1 MRCNSSAR
9 SARAER
15 QEIVYSLM
23 KIKVPR
29 NFCSLDA
36 PFNLQYYDPDRPE
49 SQCATMGCYDSE
61 AIITVL
67 RNNDV
72 VHLRI
77 GDFVRYPDALSCQVW
92 DTLSGR
98 FVRVKN
104 VIINPETADW
114 LRLTF
119 SDGRFTD
126 VTSDH
131 RFTVL
136 GHGIKTASEMCV
148 GDVIPNG
155 KPPICTKSAFTIPY
169 ADEIELYWL
178 LGVIIR
184 DGNLSGGRITVS
196 VGPDEKDLAGS
207 ICAVWEMRGVR
218 AIVTEQ
224 QRGYKG
230 HYFDIATQ
238 NSVTTV
244 SQIAD
249 LFGGYQKIY
258 RRIPYLV
265 MAAPREYQ
273 LAFLGGMIDA
283 DGHVHDRNGV
293 RRIQLGTINKGLS
306 VQTFMLAQSLGFKAK
321 IYAAPYGRGAEFIR
335 YSVEIE
341 PTEELISYVLCAKK
355 KTALLTASSFSHIQV
370 RDTLRLMKIER
381 LNKIEQSYCLETETD
396 RFDANGIVA
405 HNCRTRVLS
414 NTYDPKHAQVTGRGN
429 LFFTTVNLPYV
440 ALLVKE
446 SLSAGEDLVT
456 SFIKKL
462 DEVIDDVIDF
472 SKDRFEIVA
481 KRKAKNYPFMM
492 GQHIY
497 LGSETL
503 GPEDEIRE
511 VIKQGSITMGFIGL
525 AETLITL
532 CGKHHGESEE
542 AQKLGLKIIGH
553 MRERMDQ
560 ISEETHMNWT
570 LMGTPA
576 EGCCGRLLRLTRK
589 RFGVIPGVTDHAFL
603 TNSSHLPVYFP
614 VSAYDKIRIEAPY
627 HALENAGHIL
637 YVELDNDTSKNLE
650 AFEQLVTFM
659 AESDAGYFSINH
671 PVDHDPVC
679 GYTGVIG
686 DVCPRCGRHE
696 NEGVPAGKLLELG
709 AYTPDP
715 VYAIRPH
722 MLQDE
727 ADEVIPNTLEL
738 S

>member
-1 MRCNSSAR
+1 
-9 SARAER
+9 
-15 QEIVYSLM
+15 M

-49 SQCATMGCYDSE
+49 SQCATMGCYAE
-61 AIITVL
+61 GTWILV
-67 RNNDV
+67 NDGENTYRV
-72 VHLRI
+72 DI
-77 GDFVRYPDALSCQVW
+77 AQFVTWPNALQCKVW
-92 DTLSGR
+92 DSLARR
-98 FVRVKN
+98 FVTIKN
-104 VIINPETADW
+104 VIVNQTSTDW
-114 LRLTF
+114 RTITF
-119 SDGRFTD
+119 SNGSEITA
-126 VTSDH
+126 TADH
-131 RFTVL
+131 RFEVAFNGTKYASELQV
-136 GHGIKTASEMCV
+136 GDIVPVSCSITYPSTHIRTASIV
-148 GDVIPNG
+148 G
-155 KPPICTKSAFTIPY
+155 ICQ
-169 ADEIELYWL
+169 
-178 LGVIIR
+178 
-184 DGNLSGGRITVS
+184 
-196 VGPDEKDLAGS
+196 PD
-207 ICAVWEMRGVR
+207 
-218 AIVTEQ
+218 
-224 QRGYKG
+224 
-230 HYFDIATQ
+230 
-238 NSVTTV
+238 
-244 SQIAD
+244 
-249 LFGGYQKIY
+249 
-258 RRIPYLV
+258 LV
-265 MAAPREYQ
+265 
-273 LAFLGGMIDA
+273 
-283 DGHVHDRNGV
+283 
-293 RRIQLGTINKGLS
+293 
-306 VQTFMLAQSLGFKAK
+306 AK
-321 IYAAPYGRGAEFIR
+321 
-335 YSVEIE
+335 
-341 PTEELISYVLCAKK
+341 
-355 KTALLTASSFSHIQV
+355 
-370 RDTLRLMKIER
+370 
-381 LNKIEQSYCLETETD
+381 SYCLETETD
-396 RFDANGIVA
+396 YFDANGIAA

-414 NTYDPKHAQVTGRGN
+414 NTYDPEHAQVTGRGN

-481 KRKAKNYPFMM
+481 RRKAKNYPFMM

-614 VSAYDKIRIEAPY
+614 VSAYDKIRMEAPY